1 MAESI
6 IIISS
11 LSELDKSMIRY
22 LFKLKAISLE
32 NLEEVVGTYSVSMK
46 IIDTANEV
54 IDFMNEFSRKDS
66 IFYIFLGDV
75 REENLKLVC
84 KTTMDITDKT
94 KYFAIKIHVN
104 WLDFSVEQ
112 LSFSSKMLTKVR

>member
-11 LSELDKSMIRY
+11 LSELDKSMVRY